1 MKEWAETVY
10 DREAVEKWVHKIQPI
25 FVKEYRKIWNAYT
38 DKMADKGKNFA
49 QRLKDEYNGLKPSD
63 MKHFEN

>member
-25 FVKEYRKIWNAYT
+25 FVKAYRLIWNAYT
-38 DKMADKGKNFA
+38 DKMADTKGKNFA
-49 QRLKDEYNGLKPSD
+49 QRPSRMNTTD
-63 MKHFEN
+63 

>member
-10 DREAVEKWVHKIQPI
+10 DQEAVEKWVHKIQPI

-49 QRLKDEYNGLKPSD
+49 QTRTQG
-63 MKHFEN
+63 